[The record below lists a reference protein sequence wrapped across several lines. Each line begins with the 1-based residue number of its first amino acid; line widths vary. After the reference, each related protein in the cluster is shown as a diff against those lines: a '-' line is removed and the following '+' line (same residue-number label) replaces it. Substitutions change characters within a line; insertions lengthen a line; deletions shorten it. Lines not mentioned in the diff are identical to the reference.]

1 MEERPNGG
9 EGSQDAPRRGPEGPG
24 SNGRSRE
31 PLTGHPEGK
40 APAPPSPAA
49 VVRMALIF
57 YGVLAL
63 VGFAWRALL
72 AGEPILYAS
81 AGAEAS
87 GLHPLRD
94 LGAGLLGAGIIVAI
108 SWEFTRWTRA
118 GDTLARVLASVLG
131 PLSLPQCLTLAL
143 VSGVAE
149 EVFFRGALQPRVG
162 LVAASLL
169 FGLAHFAPRRDLL
182 PWTGFSILA
191 GLLLGTLFEATG
203 NLLAPITAH
212 TAINAV
218 NLSLLVRHYGA
229 PRTPDSGA

>member
-9 EGSQDAPRRGPEGPG
+9 GQPQDAPRRESDGPG
-24 SNGRSRE
+24 SNRRGRE
-31 PLTGHPEGK
+31 PLAGNPEAK
-40 APAPPSPAA
+40 APLPPSPAA
-49 VVRMALIF
+49 VVRMALLF
-57 YGVLAL
+57 YGLLAFAA
-63 VGFAWRALL
+63 FAWRTLL

-94 LGAGLLGAGIIVAI
+94 LSAGLLAAGVVIGI
-108 SWEFTRWTRA
+108 SWEFTRRTRA

-131 PLSLPQCLTLAL
+131 PLSLSQCLTLAL

-203 NLLAPITAH
+203 NLLAPVTAH

-218 NLSLLVRHYGA
+218 NLSLLVRRYGS

>member
-9 EGSQDAPRRGPEGPG
+9 GEPQDTSRLGPDGPG
-24 SNGRSRE
+24 SNGQSRE
-31 PLTGHPEGK
+31 PAAGLPEGK

-49 VVRMALIF
+49 VVRMALVF
-57 YGVLAL
+57 YGLLAMA
-63 VGFAWRALL
+63 GFAWRALL

-81 AGAEAS
+81 ATAEAS

-108 SWEFTRWTRA
+108 SWEFTRRTRA
-118 GDTLARVLASVLG
+118 GDSLARVLASVLG

-203 NLLAPITAH
+203 NLLAPVTAH
-212 TAINAV
+212 TVINAV
-218 NLSLLVRHYGA
+218 NLSLLVRHYGT
-229 PRTPDSGA
+229 PRTPDSGG